1 MFTDKEIQYLHDQP
15 LCRVATAQPD
25 GTLQVSP
32 VGFTYN
38 PDTQTIDLMGL
49 NLRKSRRFRNVA
61 DNGRIALVIDDVPST
76 DPWRVRSL
84 EIRGH
89 AEALT
94 DVETPGH
101 HDNAMIRVHPR
112 RIIAIG
118 VEDWD
123 VDYTKQIPHSRNV

>member
-1 MFTDKEIQYLHDQP
+1 MFTDKETRYLADQP
-15 LCRVATAQPD
+15 LCRVATARPE

-32 VGFTYN
+32 IGFTYN

-76 DPWRVRSL
+76 NPWRVRSL

-89 AEALT
+89 ADALT
-94 DVETPGH
+94 NVETPG
-101 HDNAMIRVHPR
+101 
-112 RIIAIG
+112 
-118 VEDWD
+118 
-123 VDYTKQIPHSRNV
+123 PHSRNV

>member
-1 MFTDKEIQYLHDQP
+1 MFTEKEIRYMAEQH

-32 VGFTYN
+32 VGFSYN
-38 PDTQTIDLMGL
+38 PGTCTIDLLGL
-49 NLRKSRRFRNVA
+49 RLSTSRRFRNVA

-94 DVETPGH
+94 GVPTPEQY
-101 HDNAMIRVHPR
+101 DNAMICVHPH

-123 VDYTKQIPHSRNV
+123 LDYTRQIPHSRTV

>member
-32 VGFTYN
+32 VGFTNN
-38 PDTQTIDLMGL
+38 PSTQTIDQM
-49 NLRKSRRFRNVA
+49 NQHLRKSRQNRNVA

-84 EIRGH
+84 EIRVH
-89 AEALT
+89 AEAIA
-94 DVETPGH
+94 DVETPGL
-101 HDNAMIRVHPR
+101 HDNAMI
-112 RIIAIG
+112 
-118 VEDWD
+118 
-123 VDYTKQIPHSRNV
+123 